1 MNATTSLKLFELT
14 RTFIKDKEKAKTFV
28 EKIEATVDDKM
39 EQRHQHLA
47 TKSDLAG
54 LKVELMGVINDQK
67 IEFKEDIDSLQPD
80 LTKSIYLVGLVQFL
94 AIVASVLAIF
104 SFLLHRR
111 PLPCD

>member
-14 RTFIKDKEKAKTFV
+14 RTFIKDNEKAKTFV

-67 IEFKEDIDSLQPD
+67 IELKEDIASLQPD
-80 LTKSIYLVGLVQFL
+80 LTKLIYLVGLVQFL
-94 AIVASVLAIF
+94 AIVASVLAF
-104 SFLLHRR
+104 FLLHRR

>member
-47 TKSDLAG
+47 TK
-54 LKVELMGVINDQK
+54 
-67 IEFKEDIDSLQPD
+67 
-80 LTKSIYLVGLVQFL
+80 
-94 AIVASVLAIF
+94 
-104 SFLLHRR
+104 
-111 PLPCD
+111 